1 MKRSRLCNNFLKN
14 RTEDNKTLYA
24 KQRNYCVSLMKK
36 SKKKDFANLNEKDIL
51 DNKFFWKT
59 IKPSLSDKFMARDKI
74 NLSEKGELVKTE

>member
-1 MKRSRLCNNFLKN
+1 MKRSRLRNNFLKN

-36 SKKKDFANLNEKDIL
+36 SKKKDLANLNEKDIL

-59 IKPSLSDKFMARDKI
+59 IKPSLSDKFMARDKT

>member
-1 MKRSRLCNNFLKN
+1 MKRSRLRNNFLKN

-59 IKPSLSDKFMARDKI
+59 NKPSWQEIK
-74 NLSEKGELVKTE
+74 

>member
-59 IKPSLSDKFMARDKI
+59 IKPSLSDKFMARDKT